1 MAQDLDAELA
11 QSRTDMSEDRT
22 ILANER
28 TFSGWLRTGFG
39 GIGVGLAFNALFNS
53 IEPSWVPKSIA
64 TAFLAIAILMFIA
77 AERRASKVLARLH
90 AHRIEAAKLS
100 AIRIITIVIVTATA
114 SLIVAIW
121 LFELKSPNGLR

>member
-1 MAQDLDAELA
+1 MAQYSDAELA

-39 GIGVGLAFNALFNS
+39 AIGVGLAANVLFNR

-64 TAFLAIAILMFIA
+64 TAFLAIAILIFVA
-77 AERRASKVLARLH
+77 AERRDLRVLVRLH
-90 AHRIEAAKLS
+90 AHRIEAEKLS
-100 AIRIITIVIVTATA
+100 AIRVITIVIVTATA
-114 SLIVAIW
+114 LLIAAIW
-121 LFELKSPNGLR
+121 LLEFK